1 MVVNL
6 NAGTRVWNA
15 KIKTQKETSRQALAF
30 HFSARTANGQT
41 IASRGNGNE
50 GSKPA
55 FLAGG
60 QDLQPTG
67 GGRLS
72 MLVGCSYND
81 LEKFSMILVLP
92 FLIAHKPKH
101 V

>member
-67 GGRLS
+67 GGRLIHQKR
-72 MLVGCSYND
+72 NTQT
-81 LEKFSMILVLP
+81 
-92 FLIAHKPKH
+92 
-101 V
+101 